1 MGMAFG
7 GVNGEFYA
15 TTFSHSSPQ
24 VEGGHGRVAGVAPG
38 PVVGRRAVTP
48 AIGVTAGAGR
58 ARAAVAA
65 AEVLTERGDPGESGH
80 IFQPKQC
87 SLRVL
92 GVKRKRVPWEAFLP
106 SIASSRPCIIHQVL
120 CSSLSLSLC
129 VSLSTKLSP
138 FIQIRLCLF
147 VTQLPPISR
156 LSSPPRTPQRT
167 QGPPRNVL
175 GPPGRHLISAK
186 FANPPSFNLIP
197 DLTWKYRVTR
207 QLGSYILLTSK
218 QKFCHIIDSLYSG
231 RR

>member
-106 SIASSRPCIIHQVL
+106 SIASSRPCIIHQIL
-120 CSSLSLSLC
+120 CSSLSLSLSLSLC
-129 VSLSTKLSP
+129 VSLNEVVTVYSNPSLSVCHAATADLKT
-138 FIQIRLCLF
+138 IITTADTTANTGATAEC
-147 VTQLPPISR
+147 T
-156 LSSPPRTPQRT
+156 RT
-167 QGPPRNVL
+167 
-175 GPPGRHLISAK
+175 
-186 FANPPSFNLIP
+186 
-197 DLTWKYRVTR
+197 TR
-207 QLGSYILLTSK
+207 EAPH
-218 QKFCHIIDSLYSG
+218 FCKV
-231 RR
+231 R

>member
-106 SIASSRPCIIHQVL
+106 SIASSRPCIIHQIL
-120 CSSLSLSLC
+120 CSSLSLSLSVC
-129 VSLSTKLSP
+129 LSQRSCHRLFKSVSVCLSRSYRRSQDYHHHRGHHSEHRGHRGMYSDHQGGTSFL
-138 FIQIRLCLF
+138 Q
-147 VTQLPPISR
+147 
-156 LSSPPRTPQRT
+156 SSLTP
-167 QGPPRNVL
+167 
-175 GPPGRHLISAK
+175 S
-186 FANPPSFNLIP
+186 
-197 DLTWKYRVTR
+197 LT
-207 QLGSYILLTSK
+207 
-218 QKFCHIIDSLYSG
+218 
-231 RR
+231 